1 MSGGGSEIYSLIQQT
16 EQYSHSVILERICWL
31 EHILIFPYTDKNV
44 DMTREF
50 FVYSSVWKSGNSGRI
65 RKQVFWFV
73 NSWLLLEGN
82 IIQVQNTLSLES
94 D

>member
-1 MSGGGSEIYSLIQQT
+1 M
-16 EQYSHSVILERICWL
+16 
-31 EHILIFPYTDKNV
+31 
-44 DMTREF
+44 
-50 FVYSSVWKSGNSGRI
+50 YSSVWKSGNSGKI

-73 NSWLLLEGN
+73 NNWLLLEGN